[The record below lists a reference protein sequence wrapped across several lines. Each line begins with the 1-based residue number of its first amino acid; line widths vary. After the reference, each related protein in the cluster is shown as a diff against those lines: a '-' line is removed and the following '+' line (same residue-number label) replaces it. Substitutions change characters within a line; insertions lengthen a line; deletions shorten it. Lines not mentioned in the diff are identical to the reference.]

1 MCQDWANLL
10 VAVLSILVTILIGW
24 QIYTAIDIKKTIK
37 ELKSRTNKQYE
48 DALARAYTSI
58 MNQTSYVVEGRE
70 EDDKCYNAI
79 ANALF
84 ASKHYYLAGKRE
96 ESERML
102 SLICSLKKEHCSF
115 SKKNINDLRQII
127 GQVEERGVKVQRVK
141 DWIDEYEK
149 Q

>member
-70 EDDKCYNAI
+70 E
-79 ANALF
+79 
-84 ASKHYYLAGKRE
+84 ASTIILQEKGKRV
-96 ESERML
+96 SE
-102 SLICSLKKEHCSF
+102 CSL
-115 SKKNINDLRQII
+115 
-127 GQVEERGVKVQRVK
+127 
-141 DWIDEYEK
+141 
-149 Q
+149 